1 MISLHPFC
9 SWIRYRKNASSKHGV
24 HSPFVFDLVTKTFPA
39 DKTDYSK
46 FSAELWRN
54 ECLSSSEEIDVTDF
68 GTGTSG
74 KRRVADIAKRAAKSP
89 APAQLL
95 YRIVKRFA
103 PKNILELGTSLGI
116 STHYMHAGNPSAN
129 IITLEGCPQT
139 AAKAQSGFTKH
150 NINAKVI
157 TGDFSATLQPALDEM
172 HSVDLVYIDGNHRKA
187 PTLHYFSLLK
197 KYSHND
203 SILIFDDIHWSAE
216 MEEAWNEIKT
226 DADIHVSIDVFH
238 FGIVFFRKQQVKE
251 DFVLKF

>member
-1 MISLHPFC
+1 MPGLYPFC
-9 SWIRYRKNASSKHGV
+9 AYLKYKRVASSKHGV

-39 DKTDYSK
+39 DQTDYTA

-54 ECLSSSEEIDVTDF
+54 ECLSSSEEINVTDF

-74 KRRVADIAKRAAKSP
+74 KRRIADIAKRAAKSP
-89 APAQLL
+89 AAAQLL
-95 YRIVKRFA
+95 HRIVKRFA

-116 STHYMHAGNPSAN
+116 STNYMYAGNPSAN

-139 AAKAQSGFTKH
+139 AAKAHSCFSKYH
-150 NINAKVI
+150 VNAKVV
-157 TGDFSATLQPALDEM
+157 TGDFDTTLQTALDEIR
-172 HSVDLVYIDGNHRKA
+172 SVDLVYIDGNHRKA

-203 SILIFDDIHWSAE
+203 SVLIFDDIHWSAE
-216 MEEAWNEIKT
+216 MEEAWSEIKS
-226 DADIHVSIDVFH
+226 DPDIHVSIDVFH
-238 FGIVFFRKQQVKE
+238 FGIVFFRKEQVKE

>member
-1 MISLHPFC
+1 MPGLYPFC
-9 SWIRYRKNASSKHGV
+9 AYLKYKRVASSKHGV

-39 DKTDYSK
+39 DQTDYTA

-54 ECLSSSEEIDVTDF
+54 ECLSSSEEINVTDF

-74 KRRVADIAKRAAKSP
+74 KRRIADIAKRAAKSP
-89 APAQLL
+89 AAAQLL
-95 YRIVKRFA
+95 HRIVKRFA

-116 STHYMHAGNPSAN
+116 STHYMYAGNPSAN

-139 AAKAQSGFTKH
+139 AAKAHSCFSKYH
-150 NINAKVI
+150 VNAKVV
-157 TGDFSATLQPALDEM
+157 TGDFDTTLQTALDEIR
-172 HSVDLVYIDGNHRKA
+172 SVDLVYIDGNHRKA

-203 SILIFDDIHWSAE
+203 SVLIFDDIHWSAE
-216 MEEAWNEIKT
+216 MEEALSEIKS
-226 DADIHVSIDVFH
+226 DPDIHVSIDVFH
-238 FGIVFFRKQQVKE
+238 FGIVFFRKEQVKE